1 MKIVKEEKR
10 RKIKKKIIKFTAIYI
25 ACFLVFNA
33 TTTIAKYLSAIEAT
47 GTKDIAKWEV
57 LYDSSDNVTNKLNLV
72 SGNEAQNQTYIIKVT
87 SNSEVKASYSLVLT
101 NVPNDVEAKVDGG
114 SYVSPTNNT
123 ITIENIGTINANA
136 TNKTNNHT
144 LKFNTPLNSQVIGEN
159 SINIEMKFVQIN

>member
-1 MKIVKEEKR
+1 MKEERKRKLKKKIVKF
-10 RKIKKKIIKFTAIYI
+10 ISIYI

-33 TTTIAKYLSAIEAT
+33 AITIAKYISVTSGT

-57 LYDSSDNVTNKLNLV
+57 LYDSSDNVTNKINVV
-72 SGNEAQNQTYIIKVT
+72 SGNETQNQTYIIKVT

-114 SYVSPTNNT
+114 NYVSASNNT
-123 ITIENIGTINANA
+123 ITLEDIGTINANA
-136 TNKTNNHT
+136 SNRTNTHT

>member
-1 MKIVKEEKR
+1 MKEE
-10 RKIKKKIIKFTAIYI
+10 RKKKLKKKIIKFISIYI

-33 TTTIAKYLSAIEAT
+33 AITIAKYVSETSGT
-47 GTKDIAKWEV
+47 GTKGIAKWEV

-136 TNKTNNHT
+136 TNKTNTHT

-159 SINIEMKFVQIN
+159 SINVEMKFVQIN